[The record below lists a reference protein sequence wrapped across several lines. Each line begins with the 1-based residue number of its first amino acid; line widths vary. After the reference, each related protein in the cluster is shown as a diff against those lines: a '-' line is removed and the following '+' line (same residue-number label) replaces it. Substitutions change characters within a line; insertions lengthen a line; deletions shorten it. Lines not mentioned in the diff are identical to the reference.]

1 MNESGSFLET
11 SSTAMTHW
19 AITTAVQQGFLTPRS
34 QWDAC
39 IRTLWRGVA
48 ATVDATGAV
57 AGVCQGGP
65 IYRNKTDYF
74 KRPHAYEASAC
85 GGVVRPQ
92 TYYFPSLSRII
103 NNFYCAVHYT
113 YERLKGVRVALG
125 FGVAC
130 GYGDAPVRGQPAYGC
145 HHWQPSL
152 IRHDAHCF
160 SVMCSSTVTFEYYAR
175 TV

>member
-1 MNESGSFLET
+1 
-11 SSTAMTHW
+11 MTHW

-92 TYYFPSLSRII
+92 PCCPPPHQQFLL
-103 NNFYCAVHYT
+103 CGALHVYT
-113 YERLKGVRVALG
+113 VEGSSCCIG
-125 FGVAC
+125 CGVAC

-145 HHWQPSL
+145 QYYWQPPMT
-152 IRHDAHCF
+152 R
-160 SVMCSSTVTFEYYAR
+160 CSSIFILYKGRIAVALCQRKFGLANVR
-175 TV
+175 TGS

>member
-85 GGVVRPQ
+85 GGVVRPSHVALPR
-92 TYYFPSLSRII
+92 T
-103 NNFYCAVHYT
+103 NNFYCAVHCTYT
-113 YERLKGVRVALG
+113 LLKGVLVA
-125 FGVAC
+125 
-130 GYGDAPVRGQPAYGC
+130 
-145 HHWQPSL
+145 
-152 IRHDAHCF
+152 
-160 SVMCSSTVTFEYYAR
+160 
-175 TV
+175 